1 MKCVAIDVANG
12 KSMCTII
19 DENGEIFLE
28 PKEYKH
34 NLLDLNGL
42 LKTINELNDYDTHI
56 IMESTSVYH
65 LPVERFF
72 KDNSNYEVIILNPL
86 ISKANKVNLR
96 KTKTDVQDC
105 FNLANIFFNN
115 KYNEQRSTSNSERE
129 LQYLSR
135 QYFFMEDNSTQ
146 LKNKLKQLLYL
157 CFPEYKDFFKAAIY
171 EQNSL
176 KFIYQYPHPDYI
188 KNKRIDVLAK
198 QLSNS
203 DLQRIIKH
211 YKNKLTKFKQDIKNS
226 LSCVDKDSYLIL
238 NLRQTIDL
246 LIDVEKQRQQIL
258 EKLIEL
264 AKLDRQ
270 FVLFNSVTGIGETTA
285 ALLVAELHDL
295 RRFSNI
301 KQLIAYC
308 GTDPGIKQSGSS
320 INTALSISK
329 RGNKYSRKILY
340 NIIVNI
346 LKVNSKNKITTDYTI
361 LNYYNKK
368 RSEGKHHYAAI
379 IACGNKL
386 LSILYT
392 LSTKNI
398 TYIPNYK
405 QN

>member
-19 DENGEIFLE
+19 DDNGEIFLE

-34 NLLDLNGL
+34 NLLDLNDL
-42 LKTINELNDYDTHI
+42 LKTINELNDDNIHI
-56 IMESTSVYH
+56 IMESTSIYH

-72 KDNSNYEVIILNPL
+72 KDNSNYEIIILNPL
-86 ISKANKVNLR
+86 ISKANKINLR
-96 KTKTDVQDC
+96 KTKTDIQDC
-105 FNLANIFFNN
+105 FNLADIFFNK
-115 KYNEQRSTSNSERE
+115 KYNEQRSIDNSERE

-135 QYFFMEDNSTQ
+135 QYFFMESVSTQ
-146 LKNKLKQLLYL
+146 LKSKFKQLLYL
-157 CFPEYKDFFKAAIY
+157 CFPEYKDFFKASIY

-176 KFIYQYPHPDYI
+176 KFIYQYPHPDYL
-188 KNKRIDVLAK
+188 KNKRIDVLAR
-198 QLSNS
+198 QLSS
-203 DLQRIIKH
+203 SSLQRIIKR
-211 YKNKLTKFKQDIKNS
+211 YKNKLIKFKQDINNS
-226 LSCVDKDSYLIL
+226 LSCVGKDSYLID
-238 NLRQTIDL
+238 NLKQVIEL
-246 LIDVEKQRQQIL
+246 LINIEKQRQCIL
-258 EKLIEL
+258 DKLIKL
-264 AKLDRQ
+264 ARLDRQ
-270 FVLFNSVTGIGETTA
+270 FALFYSVPGLGETSA

-308 GTDPGIKQSGSS
+308 GTDPGIKQSGNS

-340 NIIVNI
+340 NVIVNI
-346 LKVNSKNKITTDYTI
+346 LKVNGKNKTTTDLTI

-392 LSTKNI
+392 LSIKNI